1 MRTQRRVFEKLSET
15 TKVELASERIELG
28 VVQDFNKVASRITS
42 GRKNLNKAA
51 QAFVDDLSNFGKLQN
66 KLDDSFNRA
75 DSFAEQIQEDIDLIN
90 KIADDIAKTA
100 KELGIKPKDT
110 GIDLSVLKSI
120 DDVEDTINSIKK
132 NSSDAKKILSV

>member
-1 MRTQRRVFEKLSET
+1 MKTIERVFEVLNKE
-15 TKVELASERIELG
+15 KVELKAEKVELG

-51 QAFVDDLSNFGKLQN
+51 QEFVNELSNFAVLQRKLE
-66 KLDDSFNRA
+66 DSFLKA
-75 DSFAEQIQEDIDLIN
+75 DDYAEQLEEDISVIN

-110 GIDLSVLKSI
+110 GIDLSVLKAI
-120 DDVEDTINSIKK
+120 DDVEDTINTIKK
-132 NSSDAKKILSV
+132 NSPDAKKILKI